1 MAAEEKNVKRVW
13 DFSDLALVF
22 FMFGTLLVLIIPVH
36 QIMMDMLLGVSLAL
50 ALLIL
55 LVILFLKNPSDF
67 TGFPTLLLIF
77 TLYRLGLNVA
87 TTRLILSEADAGA
100 LIDAFGEFVV
110 RGSFVVGI
118 VIFLILTVINFVVIT
133 KGAGRIA
140 EVAARFTLDAMPGKQ
155 LAIDAELDK
164 GYITVE
170 EALDRRRLLQQESDF
185 YGAMDGASK
194 FVRGDAVAAILVTLV
209 NIIGGL
215 AIGVFQNGMA
225 VTEALET
232 YTRLTIGDGLLSQVP
247 AIITSTAA
255 GVLVTRAASKQE
267 LGQSLGRQ
275 LFFSQRVMAILC
287 GTMVVMSIVPG
298 FPMVPFL
305 SLALIFG
312 FIAYGLRT
320 GGMLRQAFDEMD
332 KNADLLSRKKE
343 DAKKEAAAGG
353 PDEALESLLQVDTLM
368 IELGYGLVGLA
379 DPSKGGD
386 LLQRIT
392 GVRKSFAQDM
402 GFIVPSIRLRDSLQ
416 LGPNQYQFLLRGQV
430 IAVGEVMPGHWMAM
444 NTANSSVVLKGVPTT
459 EPVFKLP
466 ATWVDEVERRNAE
479 MAGYT
484 VVDASSVMVTHL
496 SESVRRHAYQIL
508 TRQDV
513 QSLLDNLKDDHPALI
528 NELVPNLL
536 NIGQIQ
542 RILQN
547 LLAEVIPIR
556 NLVGILERV
565 ADHSAATKNPDE
577 LSEQARRVLGAE
589 IVKPFLTDENEVR
602 AVTME
607 PWLEEEIAKGLQK
620 SATESVLYME
630 PKLAQHMTHHLATAV
645 QPMIGAGQQP
655 VVLCSTQVR
664 LGLRRF
670 FAANFPEIA
679 FVAYEE
685 LPPKVAIQSLTAI
698 PGLP

>member
-1 MAAEEKNVKRVW
+1 MAEVNKNIKRVW

-36 QIMMDMLLGVSLAL
+36 QVVMDMLLGVSLAL
-50 ALLIL
+50 SLLTL
-55 LVILFLKNPSDF
+55 LVILFIKNPSDF

-87 TTRLILSEADAGA
+87 TTRLILSEADAGE

-110 RGSFVVGI
+110 SGSFVVGI

-155 LAIDAELDK
+155 LSIDAELDK

-170 EALDRRRLLQQESDF
+170 EAIDKRRSLQQEADF

-194 FVRGDAVAAILVTLV
+194 FVRGDAIAAILVTLV
-209 NIIGGL
+209 NIVGGL
-215 AIGVFQNGMA
+215 AIGVFENGMP
-225 VTEALET
+225 VVEALET

-247 AIITSTAA
+247 AIVTSTAA
-255 GVLVTRAASKQE
+255 GILVTRAASRQQ
-267 LGQSLGRQ
+267 LGQSLGKQ
-275 LFFSQRVMAILC
+275 LFFSQRVVAILC
-287 GTMVVMSIVPG
+287 GTMLVMAAVPG
-298 FPMVPFL
+298 FPIFPFL
-305 SLALIFG
+305 SLASVFG
-312 FIAYGLRT
+312 FIAYGLRE
-320 GGMLRQAFDEMD
+320 GGILKEAFDEMD
-332 KNADLLSRKKE
+332 KVNSATKKKE
-343 DAKKEAAAGG
+343 DAKKQAETGG
-353 PDEALESLLQVDTLM
+353 PDEALENLLQVDTLM

-379 DPSKGGD
+379 DPAKGGD

-392 GVRKSFAQDM
+392 GVRKSFAQEM
-402 GFIVPSIRLRDSLQ
+402 GFIVPSIRLRDSLK
-416 LGPNQYQFLLRGQV
+416 LSPNQYQFLMRGQV
-430 IAVGEVMPGHWMAM
+430 IAQGEVMPGHWMAM

-484 VVDASSVMVTHL
+484 VVDSSSIMVTHL
-496 SESVRRHAYQIL
+496 SESIRRHSYQIL

-513 QSLLDNLKDDHPALI
+513 QVLLDNLKDDHPALI
-528 NELVPNLL
+528 NELIPNML

-565 ADHSAATKNPDE
+565 ADHAAATKNPDE
-577 LSEQARRVLGAE
+577 LSEQARRVLGPE
-589 IVKPFLTDENEVR
+589 IVRPFLTDENEVQ

-620 SATESVLYME
+620 SATESVLFME

-655 VVLCSTQVR
+655 VVLCSTQIR

-670 FAANFPEIA
+670 FASNFPEIV

-685 LPPKVAIQSLTAI
+685 LPPRVAIQSTTAI
-698 PGLP
+698 PGMP

>member
-1 MAAEEKNVKRVW
+1 MAGEDKKIKRVW

-67 TGFPTLLLIF
+67 SGFPTLLLIF

-87 TTRLILSEADAGA
+87 STRLILSEADAGD

-110 RGSFVVGI
+110 SGSFVVGI

-155 LAIDAELDK
+155 LSIDAELDK

-170 EALDRRRLLQQESDF
+170 EALEKRRNLQQEADF

-209 NIIGGL
+209 NIVGGL
-215 AIGVFQNGMA
+215 AIGVFQNGMP
-225 VTEALET
+225 VGEALET

-247 AIITSTAA
+247 AIVTSTAA
-255 GVLVTRAASKQE
+255 GVLVTRAASRQE
-267 LGQSLGRQ
+267 LGQDLGKQ
-275 LFFSQRVMAILC
+275 LFFSQRVMSILC
-287 GTMVVMSIVPG
+287 GTMVIMSIVPG
-298 FPMVPFL
+298 FPKLPFL
-305 SLALIFG
+305 ALASLFG
-312 FIAYGLRT
+312 FIAYGLRE
-320 GGMLRQAFDEMD
+320 GGVLRNAYDEMD
-332 KNADLLSRKKE
+332 KQDAAARKKD

-353 PDEALESLLQVDTLM
+353 PDEALENLLQVDTLM
-368 IELGYGLVGLA
+368 IELGYGLIGLA
-379 DPSKGGD
+379 DPAKGGD

-392 GVRKSFAQDM
+392 GVRKSFAQEM

-430 IAVGEVMPGHWMAM
+430 IGVGEVMPGHWMAM

-513 QSLLDNLKDDHPALI
+513 QALMDNLKDEHPALI
-528 NELVPNLL
+528 NELIPNML

-565 ADHSAATKNPDE
+565 ADHAAATKNPDE
-577 LSEQARRVLGAE
+577 LSEQARRVLGSE
-589 IVKPFLTDENEVR
+589 IIKPFLTDENEVR

-679 FVAYEE
+679 FIAYEE
-685 LPPKVAIQSLTAI
+685 LPPKVAIQSTTAI
-698 PGLP
+698 PGMP

>member
-1 MAAEEKNVKRVW
+1 MAEGSKNIKRVW

-36 QIMMDMLLGVSLAL
+36 QVVMDMLLGVSLAL

-55 LVILFLKNPSDF
+55 LVILFIKNPSDF

-87 TTRLILSEADAGA
+87 TTRLILSEANAGE
-100 LIDAFGEFVV
+100 LIDAFGEIVV
-110 RGSFVVGI
+110 SGSFVVGI

-155 LAIDAELDK
+155 LSIDAELDK
-164 GYITVE
+164 GHITVE
-170 EALDRRRLLQQESDF
+170 EAIDKRRLLQQESDF

-209 NIIGGL
+209 NIVGGL
-215 AIGVFQNGMA
+215 AIGVFENGMP
-225 VTEALET
+225 VGEALET
-232 YTRLTIGDGLLSQVP
+232 YTRLTIGDGLLTQVP
-247 AIITSTAA
+247 AIVTSTAA
-255 GVLVTRAASKQE
+255 GVLVTRAASREE
-267 LGQSLGRQ
+267 LGQSLGKQ
-275 LFFSQRVMAILC
+275 LFFSKRAMAILC
-287 GTMVVMSIVPG
+287 GTMLVMAIVPG
-298 FPMVPFL
+298 FPMLPFL
-305 SLALIFG
+305 TLASVFG
-312 FIAYGLRT
+312 FIAYGLRE
-320 GGMLRQAFDEMD
+320 GGILREAFVEMD
-332 KNADLLSRKKE
+332 KEDAANKKKK
-343 DAKKEAAAGG
+343 DAKKQAEAGG

-379 DPSKGGD
+379 DPAKGGD

-392 GVRKSFAQDM
+392 GVRKSFAQEM
-402 GFIVPSIRLRDSLQ
+402 GFIVPSIRLRDSLK
-416 LGPNQYQFLLRGQV
+416 LSPNQYQFLMRGQV
-430 IAVGEVMPGHWMAM
+430 ISQGEVMPGHWMAM

-484 VVDASSVMVTHL
+484 VVDSSSVMVTHL
-496 SESVRRHAYQIL
+496 SESIRRHSYQIL

-513 QSLLDNLKDDHPALI
+513 QVLLDNLKDDHPALI
-528 NELVPNLL
+528 NELIPNML

-565 ADHSAATKNPDE
+565 ADHAAATKNPDE
-577 LSEQARRVLGAE
+577 LSEQARRVLGPE
-589 IVKPFLTDENEVR
+589 IVRPFLTDENEVQ

-620 SATESVLYME
+620 SATESVLFME

-670 FAANFPEIA
+670 FASNFPEIA

-685 LPPKVAIQSLTAI
+685 LPPKVAIQSTTAI
-698 PGLP
+698 PGMP

>member
-1 MAAEEKNVKRVW
+1 MAEESKNIKRVW

-36 QIMMDMLLGVSLAL
+36 QVVMDMLLGVSLAL

-55 LVILFLKNPSDF
+55 LVILFIKNPSDF

-87 TTRLILSEADAGA
+87 TTRLILSEANAGE
-100 LIDAFGEFVV
+100 LIDAFGEIVV
-110 RGSFVVGI
+110 SGSFVVGI

-155 LAIDAELDK
+155 LSIDAELDK
-164 GYITVE
+164 GHITVE
-170 EALDRRRLLQQESDF
+170 DAIDKRRSLQQESDF

-209 NIIGGL
+209 NIVGGL
-215 AIGVFQNGMA
+215 AIGVFENGMP
-225 VTEALET
+225 VGEALET
-232 YTRLTIGDGLLSQVP
+232 YTRLTIGDGLLTQVP
-247 AIITSTAA
+247 AIVTSTAA
-255 GVLVTRAASKQE
+255 GVLVTRAASREE
-267 LGQSLGRQ
+267 LGQSLGKQ
-275 LFFSQRVMAILC
+275 LFFSKRAMAILC
-287 GTMVVMSIVPG
+287 GTMLVMAIVPG
-298 FPMVPFL
+298 FPMLPFL
-305 SLALIFG
+305 TLASVFG
-312 FIAYGLRT
+312 FIAYGLRE
-320 GGMLRQAFDEMD
+320 GGILREAFVEMD
-332 KNADLLSRKKE
+332 KEDTASKKKK
-343 DAKKEAAAGG
+343 DAKKQAEAGG
-353 PDEALESLLQVDTLM
+353 PDEALENLLQVDTLM

-379 DPSKGGD
+379 DPAKGGD

-392 GVRKSFAQDM
+392 GVRKSFAQEM
-402 GFIVPSIRLRDSLQ
+402 GFIVPSIRLRDSLK
-416 LGPNQYQFLLRGQV
+416 LSPNQYQFLMRGQV
-430 IAVGEVMPGHWMAM
+430 ISQGEVMPGHWMAM

-484 VVDASSVMVTHL
+484 VVDSSSVMVTHL
-496 SESVRRHAYQIL
+496 SESIRRHSYQIL

-513 QSLLDNLKDDHPALI
+513 QVLLDNLKDDHPALI
-528 NELVPNLL
+528 NELIPNML

-565 ADHSAATKNPDE
+565 ADHAAATKNPDE
-577 LSEQARRVLGAE
+577 LSEQARRVLGPE
-589 IVKPFLTDENEVR
+589 IVRPFLTDENEVQ

-620 SATESVLYME
+620 SATESVLFME

-670 FAANFPEIA
+670 FASNFPEIA

-685 LPPKVAIQSLTAI
+685 LPPKVAIQSTTAI
-698 PGLP
+698 PGMP

>member
-1 MAAEEKNVKRVW
+1 MAEGNKNIKRVW

-22 FMFGTLLVLIIPVH
+22 FMFGTLLVLIVPVH
-36 QIMMDMLLGVSLAL
+36 QVVMDMLLGVSLAL
-50 ALLIL
+50 SLLTL
-55 LVILFLKNPSDF
+55 LVILFIKNPSDF

-87 TTRLILSEADAGA
+87 TTRLILSEADAGE

-110 RGSFVVGI
+110 SGSFVVGI

-155 LAIDAELDK
+155 LSIDAELDK

-170 EALDRRRLLQQESDF
+170 EAIGKRRSLQQEADF

-194 FVRGDAVAAILVTLV
+194 FVRGDAIAAILVTLV
-209 NIIGGL
+209 NIVGGL
-215 AIGVFQNGMA
+215 AIGVFENGMP
-225 VTEALET
+225 VGEALET

-247 AIITSTAA
+247 AIVTSTAA
-255 GVLVTRAASKQE
+255 GVLVTRAASRQE
-267 LGQSLGRQ
+267 LGQSLGKQ

-287 GTMVVMSIVPG
+287 GTMLVMAAVPG
-298 FPMVPFL
+298 FPKFPFL
-305 SLALIFG
+305 ALASVFG
-312 FIAYGLRT
+312 SIAYGLRE
-320 GGMLRQAFDEMD
+320 GGILREAYDEMD
-332 KNADLLSRKKE
+332 KEDSATKKKE
-343 DAKKEAAAGG
+343 DAKKQAETGG
-353 PDEALESLLQVDTLM
+353 PDEALENLLQVDTLM

-379 DPSKGGD
+379 DPAKGGD

-392 GVRKSFAQDM
+392 GVRKSFAQEM
-402 GFIVPSIRLRDSLQ
+402 GFIVPSIRLRDSLK
-416 LGPNQYQFLLRGQV
+416 LSPNQYQFLMRGQV
-430 IAVGEVMPGHWMAM
+430 IAQGDVMPGHWMAM

-484 VVDASSVMVTHL
+484 VVDSSSVMVTHL
-496 SESVRRHAYQIL
+496 SESIRRHSYQIL

-513 QSLLDNLKDDHPALI
+513 QVLLDNLKDDHPALI
-528 NELVPNLL
+528 NELIPNML

-565 ADHSAATKNPDE
+565 ADHAAATKNPDE
-577 LSEQARRVLGAE
+577 LSEQARRVLGPE
-589 IVKPFLTDENEVR
+589 IVKPFLTDENEVQ

-620 SATESVLYME
+620 SATESVLFME

-670 FAANFPEIA
+670 FASNFPEIA

-685 LPPKVAIQSLTAI
+685 LPPKVAIQSATAI
-698 PGLP
+698 PGMP

>member
-1 MAAEEKNVKRVW
+1 MAEESKNIKRVW

-36 QIMMDMLLGVSLAL
+36 QVVMDMLLGVSLAL

-55 LVILFLKNPSDF
+55 LVILFIKNPSDF

-87 TTRLILSEADAGA
+87 TTRLILSEANAGE
-100 LIDAFGEFVV
+100 LIDAFGEIVV
-110 RGSFVVGI
+110 SGSFVVGI

-155 LAIDAELDK
+155 LPIDAELDK
-164 GYITVE
+164 GHITVA
-170 EALDRRRLLQQESDF
+170 EAIDKRRLLQQESDF

-209 NIIGGL
+209 NIVGGL
-215 AIGVFQNGMA
+215 AIGVFENGMP
-225 VTEALET
+225 VGEALET
-232 YTRLTIGDGLLSQVP
+232 YTRLTIGDGLLTQVP
-247 AIITSTAA
+247 AIVTSTAA
-255 GVLVTRAASKQE
+255 GVLVTRAASREE
-267 LGQSLGRQ
+267 LGQSLGKQ
-275 LFFSQRVMAILC
+275 LFFSKRAMAILC
-287 GTMVVMSIVPG
+287 GTMLVMAIVPG
-298 FPMVPFL
+298 FPMLPFL
-305 SLALIFG
+305 TLASVFG
-312 FIAYGLRT
+312 FIAYGLRE
-320 GGMLRQAFDEMD
+320 GGILREAFVEMD
-332 KNADLLSRKKE
+332 KEDAANKKKK
-343 DAKKEAAAGG
+343 DAKKQAEAGG

-379 DPSKGGD
+379 DPAKGGD

-392 GVRKSFAQDM
+392 GVRKSFAQEM
-402 GFIVPSIRLRDSLQ
+402 GFIVPSIRLRDSLK
-416 LGPNQYQFLLRGQV
+416 LSPNQYQFLMRGQV
-430 IAVGEVMPGHWMAM
+430 ISQGEVMPGHWMAM

-484 VVDASSVMVTHL
+484 VVDSSSVMVTHL
-496 SESVRRHAYQIL
+496 SESIRRHSYQIL

-513 QSLLDNLKDDHPALI
+513 QVLLDNLKDDHPALI
-528 NELVPNLL
+528 NELIPNML

-565 ADHSAATKNPDE
+565 ADHAAATKNPDE
-577 LSEQARRVLGAE
+577 LSEQARRVLGPE
-589 IVKPFLTDENEVR
+589 IVRPFLTDENEVQ

-620 SATESVLYME
+620 SATESVLFME

-670 FAANFPEIA
+670 FASNFPEIA

-685 LPPKVAIQSLTAI
+685 LPPKVAIQSTTAI
-698 PGLP
+698 PGMP

>member
-1 MAAEEKNVKRVW
+1 MAEESKNIKRVW

-36 QIMMDMLLGVSLAL
+36 QVVMDMLLGVSLAL

-55 LVILFLKNPSDF
+55 LVILFIKNPSDF

-87 TTRLILSEADAGA
+87 TTRLILSEANAGE
-100 LIDAFGEFVV
+100 LIDAFGEIVV
-110 RGSFVVGI
+110 SGSFVVGI

-155 LAIDAELDK
+155 LSIDAELDK
-164 GYITVE
+164 GHITVE
-170 EALDRRRLLQQESDF
+170 EAIDKRRSLQQESDF

-209 NIIGGL
+209 NIVGGL
-215 AIGVFQNGMA
+215 AIGVFENGMP
-225 VTEALET
+225 VGEALET
-232 YTRLTIGDGLLSQVP
+232 YTRLTIGDGLLTQVP
-247 AIITSTAA
+247 AIVTSTAA
-255 GVLVTRAASKQE
+255 GVLVTRAASREE
-267 LGQSLGRQ
+267 LGQSLGKQ
-275 LFFSQRVMAILC
+275 LFFSKRAMAILC
-287 GTMVVMSIVPG
+287 GTMLVMAIVPG
-298 FPMVPFL
+298 FPMLPFL
-305 SLALIFG
+305 TLASVFG
-312 FIAYGLRT
+312 FIAYGLRE
-320 GGMLRQAFDEMD
+320 GGILREAFVEMD
-332 KNADLLSRKKE
+332 KEDTASKKKK
-343 DAKKEAAAGG
+343 DAKKQAEAGG
-353 PDEALESLLQVDTLM
+353 PDEALENLLQVDTLM

-379 DPSKGGD
+379 DPAKGGD

-392 GVRKSFAQDM
+392 GVRKSFAQEM
-402 GFIVPSIRLRDSLQ
+402 GFIVPSIRLRDSLK
-416 LGPNQYQFLLRGQV
+416 LSPNQYQFLMRGQV
-430 IAVGEVMPGHWMAM
+430 ISQGEVMPGHWMAM

-484 VVDASSVMVTHL
+484 VVDSSSVMVTHL
-496 SESVRRHAYQIL
+496 SESIRRHSYQIL

-513 QSLLDNLKDDHPALI
+513 QVLLDNLKDDHPALI
-528 NELVPNLL
+528 NELIPNML

-565 ADHSAATKNPDE
+565 ADHAAATKNPDE
-577 LSEQARRVLGAE
+577 LSEQARRVLGPE
-589 IVKPFLTDENEVR
+589 IVRPFLTDENEVQ

-620 SATESVLYME
+620 SATESVLFME

-670 FAANFPEIA
+670 FASNFPEIA

-685 LPPKVAIQSLTAI
+685 LPPKVAIQSTTAI
-698 PGLP
+698 PGMP

>member
-1 MAAEEKNVKRVW
+1 MAEVNKNIKRVW

-36 QIMMDMLLGVSLAL
+36 QVVMDMLLGVSLAL
-50 ALLIL
+50 SLLTL
-55 LVILFLKNPSDF
+55 LVILFIKNPSDF

-87 TTRLILSEADAGA
+87 TTRLILSEADAGE

-110 RGSFVVGI
+110 SGSFVVGI

-155 LAIDAELDK
+155 LSIDAELDK

-170 EALDRRRLLQQESDF
+170 EAIDKRRSLQQEADF

-194 FVRGDAVAAILVTLV
+194 FVRGDAIAAILVTLV
-209 NIIGGL
+209 NIVGGL
-215 AIGVFQNGMA
+215 AIGVFENDMP
-225 VTEALET
+225 VVEALET

-247 AIITSTAA
+247 AIVTSTAA
-255 GVLVTRAASKQE
+255 GILVTRAASRQE
-267 LGQSLGRQ
+267 LGQSLGKQ
-275 LFFSQRVMAILC
+275 LFFSQRVVAILS
-287 GTMVVMSIVPG
+287 GTMLVMAAVPG
-298 FPMVPFL
+298 FPMFPFL
-305 SLALIFG
+305 ALASVFG
-312 FIAYGLRT
+312 FIAYGLRE
-320 GGMLRQAFDEMD
+320 GGVLKDAFDEMD
-332 KNADLLSRKKE
+332 KVDSASKKKE
-343 DAKKEAAAGG
+343 DAKKEAETGG
-353 PDEALESLLQVDTLM
+353 PDEALENLLQVDTLM

-379 DPSKGGD
+379 DPAKGGD

-392 GVRKSFAQDM
+392 GVRKSFAQEM
-402 GFIVPSIRLRDSLQ
+402 GFIVPSIRLRDSLK
-416 LGPNQYQFLLRGQV
+416 LSPNQYQFLMRGQV
-430 IAVGEVMPGHWMAM
+430 IAQGEVMPGHWMAM

-484 VVDASSVMVTHL
+484 VVDSSSIMVTHL
-496 SESVRRHAYQIL
+496 SESIRRHSYQIL

-513 QSLLDNLKDDHPALI
+513 QVLLDNLKDDHPALI
-528 NELVPNLL
+528 NELIPNML

-565 ADHSAATKNPDE
+565 ADHAAATKNPDE
-577 LSEQARRVLGAE
+577 LSEQARRVLGPE
-589 IVKPFLTDENEVR
+589 IVRPFLTDENEVQ

-620 SATESVLYME
+620 SATESVLFME

-670 FAANFPEIA
+670 FASNFPEIA

-685 LPPKVAIQSLTAI
+685 LPPKVAIQSTTAI
-698 PGLP
+698 PGMP

>member
-1 MAAEEKNVKRVW
+1 MAGEDKKIKIVW
-13 DFSDLALVF
+13 DLSDLALVF
-22 FMFGTLLVLIIPVH
+22 FMFGTLAVLIIPVP
-36 QIMMDMLLGVSLAL
+36 QILMDMLLGFSLAL
-50 ALLIL
+50 ALLTL
-55 LVILFLKNPSDF
+55 LVILFIKNPSDF

-87 TTRLILSEADAGA
+87 TTRLILSEADAGE

-155 LAIDAELDK
+155 LSIDAELDK

-170 EALDRRRLLQQESDF
+170 EAIEKRRTLQQESDF

-209 NIIGGL
+209 NIVGGL
-215 AIGVFQNGMA
+215 AIGVFQNGMP
-225 VTEALET
+225 VGEALET

-255 GVLVTRAASKQE
+255 GILVTRAASKQE
-267 LGQSLGRQ
+267 LGQSLGKQ
-275 LFFSQRVMAILC
+275 LFFSKRVMTILC
-287 GTMVVMSIVPG
+287 GTMIVMAIVPG
-298 FPMVPFL
+298 FPMSPFL
-305 SLALIFG
+305 ALATLFG
-312 FIAYGLRT
+312 FIAYGLRE
-320 GGMLRQAFDEMD
+320 GGVLKNAYDEMD
-332 KNADLLSRKKE
+332 KQDATDRKKD

-353 PDEALESLLQVDTLM
+353 PDEALENLLQVVTLM

-379 DPSKGGD
+379 DPAKGGD

-392 GVRKSFAQDM
+392 GVRKSFAQEM

-416 LGPNQYQFLLRGQV
+416 LAPNQYQFLLRGQV
-430 IAVGEVMPGHWMAM
+430 IAEGEVMPGHWMAM

-513 QSLLDNLKDDHPALI
+513 QMLMDNLKDEHPALI
-528 NELVPNLL
+528 NELIPNML

-565 ADHSAATKNPDE
+565 ADHAAATKNPDE
-577 LSEQARRVLGAE
+577 LSEQARRVLGFE

-620 SATESVLYME
+620 SATESVLFME

-679 FVAYEE
+679 FIAYEE
-685 LPPKVAIQSLTAI
+685 LPPKVAIQSTTAI
-698 PGLP
+698 PGMP

>member
-1 MAAEEKNVKRVW
+1 MAEESKNIKRVW

-36 QIMMDMLLGVSLAL
+36 QVVMDMLLGVSLAL

-55 LVILFLKNPSDF
+55 LVILFIKNPSDF

-87 TTRLILSEADAGA
+87 TTRLILSEANAGE
-100 LIDAFGEFVV
+100 LIDAFGEIVV
-110 RGSFVVGI
+110 SGSFVVGI

-155 LAIDAELDK
+155 LSIDAELDK
-164 GYITVE
+164 GHITVE
-170 EALDRRRLLQQESDF
+170 EAIDKRRLLQQESDF

-209 NIIGGL
+209 NIVGGL
-215 AIGVFQNGMA
+215 AIGVFENGMP
-225 VTEALET
+225 VGEALET
-232 YTRLTIGDGLLSQVP
+232 YTRLTIGDGLLTQVP
-247 AIITSTAA
+247 AIVTSTAA
-255 GVLVTRAASKQE
+255 GVLVTRAASREE
-267 LGQSLGRQ
+267 LGQSLGKQ
-275 LFFSQRVMAILC
+275 LFFSKRAMAILC
-287 GTMVVMSIVPG
+287 GTMLVMAIVPG
-298 FPMVPFL
+298 FPMLPFL
-305 SLALIFG
+305 TLASVFG
-312 FIAYGLRT
+312 FIAYGLRE
-320 GGMLRQAFDEMD
+320 GGILREAFVEMD
-332 KNADLLSRKKE
+332 KEDTASKKKK
-343 DAKKEAAAGG
+343 DAKKQAEAGG
-353 PDEALESLLQVDTLM
+353 PDEALENLLQVDTLM

-379 DPSKGGD
+379 DPAKGGD

-392 GVRKSFAQDM
+392 GVRKSFAQEM
-402 GFIVPSIRLRDSLQ
+402 GFIVPSIRLRDSLK
-416 LGPNQYQFLLRGQV
+416 LSPNQYQFLMRGQV
-430 IAVGEVMPGHWMAM
+430 ISQGEVMPGHWMAM

-484 VVDASSVMVTHL
+484 VVDSSSVMVTHL
-496 SESVRRHAYQIL
+496 SESIRRHSYQIL

-513 QSLLDNLKDDHPALI
+513 QVLLDNLKDDHPALI
-528 NELVPNLL
+528 NELIPNML

-565 ADHSAATKNPDE
+565 ADHAAATKNPDE
-577 LSEQARRVLGAE
+577 LSEQARRVLGPE
-589 IVKPFLTDENEVR
+589 IVRPFLTDENEVQ

-620 SATESVLYME
+620 SATESVLFME

-670 FAANFPEIA
+670 FASNFPEIA

-685 LPPKVAIQSLTAI
+685 LPPKVAIQSTTAI
-698 PGLP
+698 PGMP

>member
-1 MAAEEKNVKRVW
+1 MAGEDKKIKRVW
-13 DFSDLALVF
+13 DLSDLALVF
-22 FMFGTLLVLIIPVH
+22 FMFGTLLVLIVPVH

-67 TGFPTLLLIF
+67 SGFPTLLLIF

-87 TTRLILSEADAGA
+87 STRLILSEADAGD

-110 RGSFVVGI
+110 SGSFVVGI

-155 LAIDAELDK
+155 LSIDAELDK

-170 EALDRRRLLQQESDF
+170 EAIEKRRNLQQEADF

-209 NIIGGL
+209 NIVGGL
-215 AIGVFQNGMA
+215 AIGVFQNGMP
-225 VTEALET
+225 VGEALET

-267 LGQSLGRQ
+267 LGQDLGKQ
-275 LFFSQRVMAILC
+275 LFFSQRVMSILC
-287 GTMVVMSIVPG
+287 GTMVIMAIVPG
-298 FPMVPFL
+298 FPILPFL
-305 SLALIFG
+305 ALASLFG
-312 FIAYGLRT
+312 FMAYGLRE
-320 GGMLRQAFDEMD
+320 GGMLRNAYDEMD
-332 KNADLLSRKKE
+332 KQDAMTRKKD

-353 PDEALESLLQVDTLM
+353 PDEALENLLQVDTLM

-379 DPSKGGD
+379 DPAKGGD

-392 GVRKSFAQDM
+392 GVRKSFAQEM

-416 LGPNQYQFLLRGQV
+416 LAPNQYQFLLRGQV

-496 SESVRRHAYQIL
+496 SESVRRHSYQIL

-513 QSLLDNLKDDHPALI
+513 QVLMDNLKDEHPALI
-528 NELVPNLL
+528 NELIPNML

-565 ADHSAATKNPDE
+565 ADHAAATKNPDE
-577 LSEQARRVLGAE
+577 LSEQARRVLGSE

-679 FVAYEE
+679 FIAYEE
-685 LPPKVAIQSLTAI
+685 LPPKVAIQSTTAI
-698 PGLP
+698 PGMP

>member
-1 MAAEEKNVKRVW
+1 MAGEDKKIKIVW
-13 DFSDLALVF
+13 DLSDLALVF
-22 FMFGTLLVLIIPVH
+22 FMFGTLAVLIIPVP
-36 QIMMDMLLGVSLAL
+36 QILMDMLLGFSLAL
-50 ALLIL
+50 ALLTL
-55 LVILFLKNPSDF
+55 LVILFIKNPSDF

-87 TTRLILSEADAGA
+87 TTRLILSEADAGE

-155 LAIDAELDK
+155 LSIDAELDK

-170 EALDRRRLLQQESDF
+170 EAIEKRRTLQQESDF

-209 NIIGGL
+209 NIVGGL
-215 AIGVFQNGMA
+215 AIGVFQNGMP
-225 VTEALET
+225 VGEALET

-255 GVLVTRAASKQE
+255 GILVTRAASKQE
-267 LGQSLGRQ
+267 LGQSLGKQ
-275 LFFSQRVMAILC
+275 LFFSQRVMTILC
-287 GTMVVMSIVPG
+287 GTMIVMAIVPG
-298 FPMVPFL
+298 FPMSPFL
-305 SLALIFG
+305 ALATLFG
-312 FIAYGLRT
+312 FIAYGLRE
-320 GGMLRQAFDEMD
+320 GGVLKNAYDEMD
-332 KNADLLSRKKE
+332 KQDATDRKKD

-353 PDEALESLLQVDTLM
+353 PDEALENLLQVDTLM

-379 DPSKGGD
+379 DPAKGGD

-392 GVRKSFAQDM
+392 GVRKSFAQEM

-430 IAVGEVMPGHWMAM
+430 IAEGEVMPGHWMAM

-513 QSLLDNLKDDHPALI
+513 QVLMDNLKDEHPALI
-528 NELVPNLL
+528 NELIPNML

-565 ADHSAATKNPDE
+565 ADHTAATKNPDE
-577 LSEQARRVLGAE
+577 LSEQARRVLGFE

-679 FVAYEE
+679 FIAYEE
-685 LPPKVAIQSLTAI
+685 LPPKVAIQSTTAI
-698 PGLP
+698 PGMP

>member
-1 MAAEEKNVKRVW
+1 MAGGDKRVKRVW

-55 LVILFLKNPSDF
+55 LVILFLRNPSDF
-67 TGFPTLLLIF
+67 SGFPTLLLIF

-87 TTRLILSEADAGA
+87 STRLILSEADAGD

-110 RGSFVVGI
+110 SGSFVVGI

-155 LAIDAELDK
+155 LSIDAELDK

-170 EALDRRRLLQQESDF
+170 EALEKRRGLQQEADF

-209 NIIGGL
+209 NIVGGL
-215 AIGVFQNGMA
+215 AIGVFQNGMP
-225 VTEALET
+225 VVEALET

-255 GVLVTRAASKQE
+255 GVLVTRAASRQE
-267 LGQSLGRQ
+267 LGQDLGKQ
-275 LFFSQRVMAILC
+275 LFFSRRVMAILC
-287 GTMVVMSIVPG
+287 GTMVIMSIVPG
-298 FPMVPFL
+298 FPMMPFL
-305 SLALIFG
+305 ALATLFG
-312 FIAYGLRT
+312 FLAYGLRE
-320 GGMLRQAFDEMD
+320 GGILRVAFDEMEKQD
-332 KNADLLSRKKE
+332 AMVKKQD

-353 PDEALESLLQVDTLM
+353 PDDALENLLQVDTLM

-379 DPSKGGD
+379 DPAKGGD

-392 GVRKSFAQDM
+392 GVRKSFAQEM

-430 IAVGEVMPGHWMAM
+430 IATGEIMPGHWMAM

-513 QSLLDNLKDDHPALI
+513 QALLDNLKDDHPALV
-528 NELVPNLL
+528 NELIPNML

-565 ADHSAATKNPDE
+565 ADHAAATKNPDE
-577 LSEQARRVLGAE
+577 LSEQARRVLGSE

-607 PWLEEEIAKGLQK
+607 PWLEEEVAKGLQK
-620 SATESVLYME
+620 SASESVLYME

-679 FVAYEE
+679 FIAYEE
-685 LPPKVAIQSLTAI
+685 LPPKVAIQSTTAI
-698 PGLP
+698 PGMP

>member
-1 MAAEEKNVKRVW
+1 MAEENKNIKRVW
-13 DFSDLALVF
+13 DFSDLALVV

-36 QIMMDMLLGVSLAL
+36 QVVMDMLLGVSLAL
-50 ALLIL
+50 SLLTL
-55 LVILFLKNPSDF
+55 LVILFIKNPSDF

-87 TTRLILSEADAGA
+87 TTRLILSEADAGE

-110 RGSFVVGI
+110 SGSFVVGI

-155 LAIDAELDK
+155 LSIDAELDK

-170 EALDRRRLLQQESDF
+170 EAIDKRRSLQQEADF

-194 FVRGDAVAAILVTLV
+194 FVRGDAIAAILVTLV
-209 NIIGGL
+209 NIVGGL
-215 AIGVFQNGMA
+215 AIGVFENGMP
-225 VTEALET
+225 VVEALET

-247 AIITSTAA
+247 AIVTSTAA
-255 GVLVTRAASKQE
+255 GILVTRAASRQE
-267 LGQSLGRQ
+267 LGQSLGKQ
-275 LFFSQRVMAILC
+275 LFFSQRVVAILS
-287 GTMVVMSIVPG
+287 GTMLVMAAVPG
-298 FPMVPFL
+298 FPIFPFL
-305 SLALIFG
+305 ALASVFG
-312 FIAYGLRT
+312 FIAYGLRE
-320 GGMLRQAFDEMD
+320 GGVLKEAFDEMD
-332 KNADLLSRKKE
+332 KVDSASKKKE
-343 DAKKEAAAGG
+343 DAKKQAETGG
-353 PDEALESLLQVDTLM
+353 PDEALENLLQVDTLM

-379 DPSKGGD
+379 DPAKGGD

-392 GVRKSFAQDM
+392 GVRKSFAQEM
-402 GFIVPSIRLRDSLQ
+402 GFIVPSIRLRDSLK
-416 LGPNQYQFLLRGQV
+416 LSPNQYQFLMRGQV
-430 IAVGEVMPGHWMAM
+430 IAQGEVMPGHWMAM

-484 VVDASSVMVTHL
+484 VVDSSSVMVTHL
-496 SESVRRHAYQIL
+496 SESIRRHSYQIL

-513 QSLLDNLKDDHPALI
+513 QVLLDNLKDDHPALI
-528 NELVPNLL
+528 NELIPNML

-565 ADHSAATKNPDE
+565 ADHAAATKNPDE
-577 LSEQARRVLGAE
+577 LSEQARRVLGPE
-589 IVKPFLTDENEVR
+589 IVRPFLTDENEVQ
-602 AVTME
+602 AVTLE

-620 SATESVLYME
+620 SATESVLFME

-670 FAANFPEIA
+670 FASNFPEIA

-685 LPPKVAIQSLTAI
+685 LPPKVAIQSTTAI
-698 PGLP
+698 PGMP

>member
-1 MAAEEKNVKRVW
+1 MAGGDKRVKRVW

-55 LVILFLKNPSDF
+55 LVILFLRNPSDF
-67 TGFPTLLLIF
+67 SGFPTLLLIF

-87 TTRLILSEADAGA
+87 STRLILSEADAGD

-110 RGSFVVGI
+110 SGSFVVGI

-155 LAIDAELDK
+155 LSIDAELDK

-170 EALDRRRLLQQESDF
+170 EALEKRRGLQQEADF

-209 NIIGGL
+209 NIVGGL
-215 AIGVFQNGMA
+215 AIGVFQNGMP
-225 VTEALET
+225 VVEALET

-255 GVLVTRAASKQE
+255 GVLVTRAASRQE
-267 LGQSLGRQ
+267 LGQDLGKQ
-275 LFFSQRVMAILC
+275 LFFSRRVMAILC
-287 GTMVVMSIVPG
+287 GTMVIMSIVPG
-298 FPMVPFL
+298 FPMMPFL
-305 SLALIFG
+305 ALATLFG
-312 FIAYGLRT
+312 FFAYGLRE
-320 GGMLRQAFDEMD
+320 GGILRVAFDEMEKQD
-332 KNADLLSRKKE
+332 AMVKKQD

-353 PDEALESLLQVDTLM
+353 PDDALENLLQVDTLM

-379 DPSKGGD
+379 DPAKGGD

-392 GVRKSFAQDM
+392 GVRKSFAQEM

-430 IAVGEVMPGHWMAM
+430 IATGEIMPGHWMAM

-513 QSLLDNLKDDHPALI
+513 QALLDNLKDDHPALV
-528 NELVPNLL
+528 NELIPNML

-565 ADHSAATKNPDE
+565 ADHAAATKNPDE
-577 LSEQARRVLGAE
+577 LSEQARRVLGSE

-607 PWLEEEIAKGLQK
+607 PWLEEEVAKGLQK
-620 SATESVLYME
+620 SASESVLYME

-679 FVAYEE
+679 FIAYEE
-685 LPPKVAIQSLTAI
+685 LPPKVAIQSTTAI
-698 PGLP
+698 PGMP

>member
-1 MAAEEKNVKRVW
+1 MAEEDKKLKRVW
-13 DFSDLALVF
+13 DLSDLALVV
-22 FMFGTLLVLIIPVH
+22 FMFGTLLVLIVPVH
-36 QIMMDMLLGVSLAL
+36 QTVMDMLLGVSLAL
-50 ALLIL
+50 AMLIL

-77 TLYRLGLNVA
+77 TLYRLGLNVGS
-87 TTRLILSEADAGA
+87 TRLILSEADAGD

-110 RGSFVVGI
+110 SGNFVVGI
-118 VIFLILTVINFVVIT
+118 VIFLILTVINFTVIT

-155 LAIDAELDK
+155 LSIDAELDK
-164 GYITVE
+164 GYITVD
-170 EALDRRRLLQQESDF
+170 EAIEKRRLLQQEADF

-194 FVRGDAVAAILVTLV
+194 FVRGDAIAAILVTLV
-209 NIIGGL
+209 NIVGGL
-215 AIGVFQNGMA
+215 AIGVFQNGMGVA
-225 VTEALET
+225 DALET

-247 AIITSTAA
+247 AIVTSTAA
-255 GVLVTRAASKQE
+255 GVLVTRAASRQE
-267 LGQSLGRQ
+267 LGKSLGKQ
-275 LFFSQRVMAILC
+275 LFFSQRVMSILC
-287 GTMVVMSIVPG
+287 GTMVVMAFVPG
-298 FPMVPFL
+298 FPIIPFL
-305 SLALIFG
+305 VLAALFG
-312 FIAYGLRT
+312 FIAYGLRD
-320 GGMLRQAFDEMD
+320 GGLLKEAFEKAEEDS
-332 KNADLLSRKKE
+332 KAAGRKKD
-343 DAKKEAAAGG
+343 DAKKEAAAGS

-368 IELGYGLVGLA
+368 IELGYGLVSMA
-379 DPSKGGD
+379 DPAKGGD

-430 IAVGEVMPGHWMAM
+430 ISQGEVMPGHWMAM
-444 NTANSSVVLKGVPTT
+444 NTANSTVVLKGVPTT

-484 VVDASSVMVTHL
+484 VVDASSVLVTHL
-496 SESVRRHAYQIL
+496 SELIRRHAYQIL

-513 QSLLDNLKDDHPALI
+513 QVLMDNLKDDHPALV

-547 LLAEVIPIR
+547 LLSEVIPIR

-565 ADHSAATKNPDE
+565 ADHAPGTKNPDE
-577 LSEQARRVLGAE
+577 LSEQARRVLGSE
-589 IVKPFLTDENEVR
+589 IVKPFLSDENEVR

-620 SATESVLYME
+620 SATESILFME

-645 QPMIGAGQQP
+645 QPMIASGQQP
-655 VVLCSTQVR
+655 VVLCSTQIR

-670 FAANFPEIA
+670 FAANFPEIS
-679 FVAYEE
+679 FIAYEE
-685 LPPKVAIQSLTAI
+685 LPPKVAIQSTSAI
-698 PGLP
+698 PGMP

>member
-1 MAAEEKNVKRVW
+1 MAEENKNIKRVW
-13 DFSDLALVF
+13 EFSDLALVF

-36 QIMMDMLLGVSLAL
+36 QVVMDMLLGVSLAL

-55 LVILFLKNPSDF
+55 LVILFIKNPSDF

-87 TTRLILSEADAGA
+87 TTRLILSEANAGE
-100 LIDAFGEFVV
+100 LIDAFGEIVV
-110 RGSFVVGI
+110 SGSFVVGI

-155 LAIDAELDK
+155 LSIDAELDK

-170 EALDRRRLLQQESDF
+170 EAIDKRRSLQQESDF

-209 NIIGGL
+209 NIVGGL
-215 AIGVFQNGMA
+215 AIGVFENGMP
-225 VTEALET
+225 VGEALET
-232 YTRLTIGDGLLSQVP
+232 YTRLTIGDGLLTQVP
-247 AIITSTAA
+247 AIVTSTAA
-255 GVLVTRAASKQE
+255 GVLVTRAASREE
-267 LGQSLGRQ
+267 LGQSLGKQ
-275 LFFSQRVMAILC
+275 LFFSKRAMAILC
-287 GTMVVMSIVPG
+287 GTMLVMAIVPG
-298 FPMVPFL
+298 FPMFPFL
-305 SLALIFG
+305 TLASVFG
-312 FIAYGLRT
+312 FITYGLRK
-320 GGMLRQAFDEMD
+320 GGILREAFVEMD
-332 KNADLLSRKKE
+332 KEDTASKKKK
-343 DAKKEAAAGG
+343 DAKKQAETGG
-353 PDEALESLLQVDTLM
+353 PDEALENLLQVDTLM

-379 DPSKGGD
+379 DPAKGGD

-392 GVRKSFAQDM
+392 GVRKSFAQEM
-402 GFIVPSIRLRDSLQ
+402 GFIVPSIRLRDSLK
-416 LGPNQYQFLLRGQV
+416 LSPNQYQFLMRGQV
-430 IAVGEVMPGHWMAM
+430 IAQGEVMPGHWMAM

-484 VVDASSVMVTHL
+484 VVDSSSVMVTHL
-496 SESVRRHAYQIL
+496 SESIRRHSYQIL

-513 QSLLDNLKDDHPALI
+513 QVLLDNLKDDHPALI
-528 NELVPNLL
+528 NELIPNML

-565 ADHSAATKNPDE
+565 ADHAAATKNPDE
-577 LSEQARRVLGAE
+577 LSEQARRVLGPE
-589 IVKPFLTDENEVR
+589 IVRPFLTDENEVQ

-620 SATESVLYME
+620 SATESVLFME

-670 FAANFPEIA
+670 FASNFPEIA

-685 LPPKVAIQSLTAI
+685 LPPKVAIQSTTAI
-698 PGLP
+698 PGMP

>member
-1 MAAEEKNVKRVW
+1 MAEESKNIKRVW

-36 QIMMDMLLGVSLAL
+36 QVVMDMLLGVSLAL

-55 LVILFLKNPSDF
+55 LVILFIKNPSDF

-87 TTRLILSEADAGA
+87 TTRLILSEANAGE
-100 LIDAFGEFVV
+100 LIDAFGEIVV
-110 RGSFVVGI
+110 SGSFVVGI

-155 LAIDAELDK
+155 LSIDAELDK

-170 EALDRRRLLQQESDF
+170 EAIDKRRSLQQESDF

-209 NIIGGL
+209 NIVGGL
-215 AIGVFQNGMA
+215 AIGVFENGMP
-225 VTEALET
+225 VGEALET
-232 YTRLTIGDGLLSQVP
+232 YTRLTIGDGLLTQVP
-247 AIITSTAA
+247 AIVTSTAA
-255 GVLVTRAASKQE
+255 GVLVTRAASREE
-267 LGQSLGRQ
+267 LGQSLGKQ
-275 LFFSQRVMAILC
+275 LFFSKRAMAILC
-287 GTMVVMSIVPG
+287 GTMLVMAIVPG
-298 FPMVPFL
+298 FPMLPFL
-305 SLALIFG
+305 TLASVFG
-312 FIAYGLRT
+312 FIAYGLRE
-320 GGMLRQAFDEMD
+320 GGILREAFVEID
-332 KNADLLSRKKE
+332 KEDSASKKKK
-343 DAKKEAAAGG
+343 DAKKQAETGG
-353 PDEALESLLQVDTLM
+353 PDEALENLLQVDTLM

-379 DPSKGGD
+379 DPAKGGD

-392 GVRKSFAQDM
+392 GVRKSFAQEM
-402 GFIVPSIRLRDSLQ
+402 GFIVPSIRLRDSLK
-416 LGPNQYQFLLRGQV
+416 LSPNQYQFLMRGQV
-430 IAVGEVMPGHWMAM
+430 ISQGEVMPGHWMAM

-484 VVDASSVMVTHL
+484 VVDSSSVMVTHL
-496 SESVRRHAYQIL
+496 SESIRRHSYQIL

-513 QSLLDNLKDDHPALI
+513 QVLLDNLKDDHPALI
-528 NELVPNLL
+528 NELIPNML

-565 ADHSAATKNPDE
+565 ADHAAATKNPDE
-577 LSEQARRVLGAE
+577 LSEQARRVLGPE
-589 IVKPFLTDENEVR
+589 IVRPFLTDENEVQ

-620 SATESVLYME
+620 SATESVLFME

-670 FAANFPEIA
+670 FASNFPEIA

-685 LPPKVAIQSLTAI
+685 LPPKVAIQSTTAI
-698 PGLP
+698 PGMP

>member
-1 MAAEEKNVKRVW
+1 MAEESKNIKRVW

-36 QIMMDMLLGVSLAL
+36 QVVMDMLLGVSLAL

-55 LVILFLKNPSDF
+55 LVILFIKNPSDF

-87 TTRLILSEADAGA
+87 TTRLILSEANAGE
-100 LIDAFGEFVV
+100 LIDAFGEIVV
-110 RGSFVVGI
+110 SGSFVVGI

-155 LAIDAELDK
+155 LSIDAELDK
-164 GYITVE
+164 GHITVE
-170 EALDRRRLLQQESDF
+170 EAIDKRRLLQQESDF

-209 NIIGGL
+209 NIVGGL
-215 AIGVFQNGMA
+215 AIGVFENGMP
-225 VTEALET
+225 VGEALET
-232 YTRLTIGDGLLSQVP
+232 YTRLTIGDGLLTQVP
-247 AIITSTAA
+247 AIVTSTAA
-255 GVLVTRAASKQE
+255 GVLVTRAASREE
-267 LGQSLGRQ
+267 LGQSLGKQ
-275 LFFSQRVMAILC
+275 LFFSKRAMAILC
-287 GTMVVMSIVPG
+287 GTMLVMAIVPG
-298 FPMVPFL
+298 FPMLPFL
-305 SLALIFG
+305 TLASVFG
-312 FIAYGLRT
+312 FIAYGLRE
-320 GGMLRQAFDEMD
+320 GGILREAFVEMD
-332 KNADLLSRKKE
+332 KEDAANKKKK
-343 DAKKEAAAGG
+343 DAKKQAEAGG

-379 DPSKGGD
+379 DPAKGGD

-392 GVRKSFAQDM
+392 GVRKSFAQEM
-402 GFIVPSIRLRDSLQ
+402 GFIVPSIRLRDSLK
-416 LGPNQYQFLLRGQV
+416 LSPNQYQFLMRGQV
-430 IAVGEVMPGHWMAM
+430 ISQGEVMPGHWMAM

-484 VVDASSVMVTHL
+484 VVDSSSVMVTHL
-496 SESVRRHAYQIL
+496 SESIRRHSYQIL

-513 QSLLDNLKDDHPALI
+513 QVLLDNLKDDHPALI
-528 NELVPNLL
+528 NELIPNML

-565 ADHSAATKNPDE
+565 ADHAAATKNPDE
-577 LSEQARRVLGAE
+577 LSEQARRVLG
-589 IVKPFLTDENEVR
+589 P
-602 AVTME
+602 
-607 PWLEEEIAKGLQK
+607 
-620 SATESVLYME
+620 
-630 PKLAQHMTHHLATAV
+630 
-645 QPMIGAGQQP
+645 
-655 VVLCSTQVR
+655 
-664 LGLRRF
+664 
-670 FAANFPEIA
+670 
-679 FVAYEE
+679 
-685 LPPKVAIQSLTAI
+685 
-698 PGLP
+698 

>member
-1 MAAEEKNVKRVW
+1 MAEGNKNIKRVW

-36 QIMMDMLLGVSLAL
+36 QVVMDMLLGVSLAL
-50 ALLIL
+50 SLLTL
-55 LVILFLKNPSDF
+55 LVILFIKNPSDF

-87 TTRLILSEADAGA
+87 TTRLILSEADAGE

-110 RGSFVVGI
+110 SGSFVVGI

-155 LAIDAELDK
+155 LSIDAELDK

-170 EALDRRRLLQQESDF
+170 EAIDKRRSLQQQADF

-194 FVRGDAVAAILVTLV
+194 FVRGDAIAAILVTLV
-209 NIIGGL
+209 NIVGGL
-215 AIGVFQNGMA
+215 AIGVFENGMP
-225 VTEALET
+225 VGEALET

-247 AIITSTAA
+247 AIVTSTAA
-255 GVLVTRAASKQE
+255 GVLVTRAASRQE
-267 LGQSLGRQ
+267 LGQSLGKQ

-287 GTMVVMSIVPG
+287 GTMLIMAAVPG
-298 FPMVPFL
+298 FPKFPFL
-305 SLALIFG
+305 ALASVFG
-312 FIAYGLRT
+312 FIAYGLRE
-320 GGMLRQAFDEMD
+320 GGILREAFDEMD
-332 KNADLLSRKKE
+332 KEDSATKKKE
-343 DAKKEAAAGG
+343 DAKKQAETGG
-353 PDEALESLLQVDTLM
+353 PDEALENLLQVDTLM

-379 DPSKGGD
+379 DPAKGGD

-392 GVRKSFAQDM
+392 GVRKSFAQEM
-402 GFIVPSIRLRDSLQ
+402 GFIVPSIRLRDSLK
-416 LGPNQYQFLLRGQV
+416 LSPNQYQFLMRGQV
-430 IAVGEVMPGHWMAM
+430 IAQGDVMPGHWMAM

-484 VVDASSVMVTHL
+484 VVDSSSVMVTHL
-496 SESVRRHAYQIL
+496 SESIRRHSYQIL

-513 QSLLDNLKDDHPALI
+513 QVLLDNLKDDHPALI
-528 NELVPNLL
+528 NELIPNML

-565 ADHSAATKNPDE
+565 ADHAAATKNPDE
-577 LSEQARRVLGAE
+577 LSEQARRVLGPE
-589 IVKPFLTDENEVR
+589 IVKPFLTDENEVQ

-620 SATESVLYME
+620 SATESVLFME

-670 FAANFPEIA
+670 FASNFPEIA

-685 LPPKVAIQSLTAI
+685 LPPKVAIQSTTAI
-698 PGLP
+698 PGMP

>member
-1 MAAEEKNVKRVW
+1 MAGEDKKIKRVW

-67 TGFPTLLLIF
+67 SGFPTLLLIF

-87 TTRLILSEADAGA
+87 STRLILSEADAGD

-110 RGSFVVGI
+110 SGSFVVGI

-155 LAIDAELDK
+155 LSIDAELDK

-170 EALDRRRLLQQESDF
+170 EALEKRRALQQEADF

-209 NIIGGL
+209 NIVGGL
-215 AIGVFQNGMA
+215 AIGVFQNGMP
-225 VTEALET
+225 VGEALET

-267 LGQSLGRQ
+267 LGQDLGKQ
-275 LFFSQRVMAILC
+275 LFFSQRVMTILC
-287 GTMVVMSIVPG
+287 GTMVIMAIVPG
-298 FPMVPFL
+298 FPILPFFAL
-305 SLALIFG
+305 ASLFG
-312 FIAYGLRT
+312 FVAYGLRE
-320 GGMLRQAFDEMD
+320 GGVLRNAYDEMD
-332 KNADLLSRKKE
+332 KQDAMLGKKD

-353 PDEALESLLQVDTLM
+353 PDEALENLLQVDTLM

-379 DPSKGGD
+379 DPAKGGD

-392 GVRKSFAQDM
+392 GVRKSFAQEM

-430 IAVGEVMPGHWMAM
+430 IATGEVMPGHWMAK

-513 QSLLDNLKDDHPALI
+513 QTLMDNLKDEHPALI
-528 NELVPNLL
+528 NELIPNML

-565 ADHSAATKNPDE
+565 ADHAAATKNPDE
-577 LSEQARRVLGAE
+577 LSEQARKVLGSE
-589 IVKPFLTDENEVR
+589 IIKPFLTDENEVR

-679 FVAYEE
+679 FIAYEE
-685 LPPKVAIQSLTAI
+685 LPPKVAIQSTTAI
-698 PGLP
+698 PGMP

>member
-1 MAAEEKNVKRVW
+1 MAEESKNIKRVW

-36 QIMMDMLLGVSLAL
+36 QVVMDMLLGVSLAL

-55 LVILFLKNPSDF
+55 LVILFIKNPSDF

-87 TTRLILSEADAGA
+87 TTRLILSEANAGE
-100 LIDAFGEFVV
+100 LIDAFGEIVV
-110 RGSFVVGI
+110 SGSFVVGI

-155 LAIDAELDK
+155 LSIDAELDK
-164 GYITVE
+164 GHITVE
-170 EALDRRRLLQQESDF
+170 EAIDKRRLLQQESDF

-209 NIIGGL
+209 NIVGGL
-215 AIGVFQNGMA
+215 AIGVFENGMP
-225 VTEALET
+225 VGEALET
-232 YTRLTIGDGLLSQVP
+232 YTRLTIGDGLLTQVP
-247 AIITSTAA
+247 AIVTSTAA
-255 GVLVTRAASKQE
+255 GVLVTRAASREE
-267 LGQSLGRQ
+267 LGQSLGKQ
-275 LFFSQRVMAILC
+275 LFFSKRAMAILC
-287 GTMVVMSIVPG
+287 GTMLVMAIVPG
-298 FPMVPFL
+298 FPMLPFL
-305 SLALIFG
+305 TLASVFG
-312 FIAYGLRT
+312 FIAYGLRE
-320 GGMLRQAFDEMD
+320 GGILREAFVEMD
-332 KNADLLSRKKE
+332 KEDAANKKKK
-343 DAKKEAAAGG
+343 DAKKQAEAGG

-379 DPSKGGD
+379 DPAKGGD

-392 GVRKSFAQDM
+392 GVRKSFAQEM
-402 GFIVPSIRLRDSLQ
+402 GFIVPSIRLRDSLK
-416 LGPNQYQFLLRGQV
+416 LSPNQYQFLMRGQV
-430 IAVGEVMPGHWMAM
+430 ISQGEVMPGHWMAM

-484 VVDASSVMVTHL
+484 VVDSSSVMVTHL
-496 SESVRRHAYQIL
+496 SESIRRHSYQIL

-513 QSLLDNLKDDHPALI
+513 QVLLDNLKDDHPALI
-528 NELVPNLL
+528 NELIPNML

-565 ADHSAATKNPDE
+565 ADHAAATKNPDE
-577 LSEQARRVLGAE
+577 LSEQARRVLGPE
-589 IVKPFLTDENEVR
+589 IVRPFLTDENEVQ

-620 SATESVLYME
+620 SATESVLFME

-670 FAANFPEIA
+670 FASNFPEIA

-685 LPPKVAIQSLTAI
+685 LPPKVAIQSTTAI
-698 PGLP
+698 PGMP

>member
-1 MAAEEKNVKRVW
+1 MAGEDKKVKRVW

-22 FMFGTLLVLIIPVH
+22 FIFCTLLVLIIPVH
-36 QIMMDMLLGVSLAL
+36 QIMMDLLLAVSLAL

-55 LVILFLKNPSDF
+55 LVILFLRNPSDF
-67 TGFPTLLLIF
+67 SGFPTLLLIF

-87 TTRLILSEADAGA
+87 STRLILSEADAGD

-110 RGSFVVGI
+110 SGSFVVGI

-155 LAIDAELDK
+155 LSIDAELDK

-170 EALDRRRLLQQESDF
+170 EALEKRRNLQQEADF

-209 NIIGGL
+209 NIVGGL
-215 AIGVFQNGMA
+215 AIGVFQNGMP
-225 VTEALET
+225 VGEALET

-267 LGQSLGRQ
+267 LGQDLGKQ
-275 LFFSQRVMAILC
+275 LFFSQRVMTILC
-287 GTMVVMSIVPG
+287 GTMVIMAIVPG
-298 FPMVPFL
+298 FPILPFFAL
-305 SLALIFG
+305 ASLFG
-312 FIAYGLRT
+312 FIAYGLRE
-320 GGMLRQAFDEMD
+320 GGVLRNAYDEMD
-332 KNADLLSRKKE
+332 KQDAKTRKKD

-353 PDEALESLLQVDTLM
+353 PDEALENLLQVDTLM

-379 DPSKGGD
+379 DPAKGGD

-392 GVRKSFAQDM
+392 GVRKSFAQEM

-416 LGPNQYQFLLRGQV
+416 LAPNQYQFLLRGQV

-496 SESVRRHAYQIL
+496 SESVRRYAYQIL

-513 QSLLDNLKDDHPALI
+513 QALMDNLKDEHPALI
-528 NELVPNLL
+528 NELIPNML

-565 ADHSAATKNPDE
+565 ADHVAATKNPDE
-577 LSEQARRVLGAE
+577 LSEQARRVLGSE

-620 SATESVLYME
+620 SATESVLYMD

-679 FVAYEE
+679 FIAYEE
-685 LPPKVAIQSLTAI
+685 LPPKVAIQSTTAI
-698 PGLP
+698 PGMP

>member
-1 MAAEEKNVKRVW
+1 MAEENKNIKRVW

-36 QIMMDMLLGVSLAL
+36 QVVMDMLLGVSLAL
-50 ALLIL
+50 SLLTL
-55 LVILFLKNPSDF
+55 LVILFIKNPSDF

-87 TTRLILSEADAGA
+87 STRLILSEADAGE

-110 RGSFVVGI
+110 SGSFVVGI

-155 LAIDAELDK
+155 LSIDAELDK

-170 EALDRRRLLQQESDF
+170 EAIDKRRSLQQEADF

-194 FVRGDAVAAILVTLV
+194 FVRGDAIAAILVTLV
-209 NIIGGL
+209 NIVGGL
-215 AIGVFQNGMA
+215 AIGVFENGMP
-225 VTEALET
+225 VVEALET

-247 AIITSTAA
+247 AIVTSTAA
-255 GVLVTRAASKQE
+255 GVLVTRAASRQE
-267 LGQSLGRQ
+267 LGQSLGKQ
-275 LFFSQRVMAILC
+275 LFFSKRVVTILSGTMLVMAA
-287 GTMVVMSIVPG
+287 VPG
-298 FPMVPFL
+298 FPIFPFL
-305 SLALIFG
+305 ALASVFG
-312 FIAYGLRT
+312 FIAYGLRE
-320 GGMLRQAFDEMD
+320 GGVLKDAFDEMD
-332 KNADLLSRKKE
+332 KVDSASKKKE
-343 DAKKEAAAGG
+343 DAKKQAETVG
-353 PDEALESLLQVDTLM
+353 PDEALENLLQVDTLM

-379 DPSKGGD
+379 DPAKGGD

-392 GVRKSFAQDM
+392 GVRKSFAQEM
-402 GFIVPSIRLRDSLQ
+402 GFIVPSIRLRDSLK
-416 LGPNQYQFLLRGQV
+416 LSPNQYQFLMRGQV
-430 IAVGEVMPGHWMAM
+430 IAQGEVMPGHWMAM

-484 VVDASSVMVTHL
+484 VVDSSSVMVTHL
-496 SESVRRHAYQIL
+496 SESIRRHSYQIL

-513 QSLLDNLKDDHPALI
+513 QVLLDNLKDDHPALI
-528 NELVPNLL
+528 NELIPNML

-565 ADHSAATKNPDE
+565 ADHAAATKNPDE
-577 LSEQARRVLGAE
+577 LSEQARRVLGPE
-589 IVKPFLTDENEVR
+589 IVRPFLTDENEVQ

-620 SATESVLYME
+620 SATESVLFME

-670 FAANFPEIA
+670 FASNFPEIA

-685 LPPKVAIQSLTAI
+685 LPPKVAIQSTTAI
-698 PGLP
+698 PGMP

>member
-1 MAAEEKNVKRVW
+1 MAGEDKKIKRVW

-55 LVILFLKNPSDF
+55 LVILFLRNPSDF
-67 TGFPTLLLIF
+67 SGFPTLLLIF

-87 TTRLILSEADAGA
+87 STRLILSEADAGD

-110 RGSFVVGI
+110 SGSFVVGI

-155 LAIDAELDK
+155 LSIDAELDK

-170 EALDRRRLLQQESDF
+170 EALEKRRALQQEADF

-209 NIIGGL
+209 NIVGGL
-215 AIGVFQNGMA
+215 AIGVFQNGMP
-225 VTEALET
+225 VGEALET

-267 LGQSLGRQ
+267 LGQDLGKQ
-275 LFFSQRVMAILC
+275 LFFSQRVMTILC
-287 GTMVVMSIVPG
+287 GTMVVMAIVPG
-298 FPMVPFL
+298 FPILPFFA
-305 SLALIFG
+305 LASMFG
-312 FIAYGLRT
+312 FMAYGLRK
-320 GGMLRQAFDEMD
+320 GGVLRNAFDEMEKQD
-332 KNADLLSRKKE
+332 AMLGKKD

-353 PDEALESLLQVDTLM
+353 PDEALENLLQVDTLM

-379 DPSKGGD
+379 DPAKGGD

-392 GVRKSFAQDM
+392 GVRKSFAQEM

-430 IAVGEVMPGHWMAM
+430 IATGEVMPGHWMAM

-513 QSLLDNLKDDHPALI
+513 QTLMDNLKDEHPALI
-528 NELVPNLL
+528 NELIPNML

-565 ADHSAATKNPDE
+565 ADHAAATKNPDE
-577 LSEQARRVLGAE
+577 LSEQARKVLGSE
-589 IVKPFLTDENEVR
+589 IIKPFLTDENEVR

-679 FVAYEE
+679 FIAYEE
-685 LPPKVAIQSLTAI
+685 LPPKVAIQSTTAI
-698 PGLP
+698 PGMP

>member
-1 MAAEEKNVKRVW
+1 MAEVNKNIKRVW
-13 DFSDLALVF
+13 DLSDLALVF

-36 QIMMDMLLGVSLAL
+36 QVVMDMLLGVSLAL
-50 ALLIL
+50 SLLTL
-55 LVILFLKNPSDF
+55 LVILFIKNPSDF

-87 TTRLILSEADAGA
+87 TTRLILSEADAGE

-110 RGSFVVGI
+110 SGSFVVGI

-155 LAIDAELDK
+155 LSIDAELDK

-170 EALDRRRLLQQESDF
+170 EAINKRRSLQQETDF

-209 NIIGGL
+209 NIVGGL
-215 AIGVFQNGMA
+215 AIGVFENDMP
-225 VTEALET
+225 VLEALTT

-247 AIITSTAA
+247 AIVTSTAA
-255 GVLVTRAASKQE
+255 GILVTRAASRQE
-267 LGQSLGRQ
+267 LGQSLGKQ
-275 LFFSQRVMAILC
+275 LFFSQRVVAILS
-287 GTMVVMSIVPG
+287 GTMLVMAAVPG
-298 FPMVPFL
+298 FPIFPFL
-305 SLALIFG
+305 ALASVFG
-312 FIAYGLRT
+312 FIAYGLRE
-320 GGMLRQAFDEMD
+320 GGVLKDAFDEMD
-332 KNADLLSRKKE
+332 KVDSASKKKE
-343 DAKKEAAAGG
+343 DAKKQAETGG
-353 PDEALESLLQVDTLM
+353 PDEALENLLQVDTLM

-379 DPSKGGD
+379 DPAKGGD

-392 GVRKSFAQDM
+392 GVRKSFAQEM
-402 GFIVPSIRLRDSLQ
+402 GFIVPSIRLRDSLK
-416 LGPNQYQFLLRGQV
+416 LSPNQYQFLMRGQV
-430 IAVGEVMPGHWMAM
+430 IAQGEVMPGHWMAM

-484 VVDASSVMVTHL
+484 VVDSSSVMVTHL
-496 SESVRRHAYQIL
+496 SESIRRHSYQIL

-513 QSLLDNLKDDHPALI
+513 QVLLDNLKDDHPALI
-528 NELVPNLL
+528 NELIPNML

-565 ADHSAATKNPDE
+565 ADHAAATKNPDE
-577 LSEQARRVLGAE
+577 LSEQARRVLGPE
-589 IVKPFLTDENEVR
+589 IVRPFLTDENEVQ

-620 SATESVLYME
+620 SATESVLFME

-670 FAANFPEIA
+670 FASNFPEIA

-685 LPPKVAIQSLTAI
+685 LPPKVAIQSTTAI

>member
-1 MAAEEKNVKRVW
+1 MAEGDKNIKRIW

-36 QIMMDMLLGVSLAL
+36 QVVMDMLLGVSLAL
-50 ALLIL
+50 ALLTL
-55 LVILFLKNPSDF
+55 LVILFIRNPSDF

-87 TTRLILSEADAGA
+87 TTRLILSEADAGE

-110 RGSFVVGI
+110 SGSFVVGI

-155 LAIDAELDK
+155 LSIDAELDK

-170 EALDRRRLLQQESDF
+170 EAIEKRRSLQQEADF

-209 NIIGGL
+209 NIVGGL
-215 AIGVFQNGMA
+215 AIGVLENGMP
-225 VTEALET
+225 VGEALET

-247 AIITSTAA
+247 AIVTSTAA
-255 GVLVTRAASKQE
+255 GVLVTRAASRQE
-267 LGQSLGRQ
+267 LGQSLGKQ
-275 LFFSQRVMAILC
+275 LFFSQRVMVILC
-287 GTMVVMSIVPG
+287 GTMLIMAIVPG
-298 FPMVPFL
+298 FPMFPFM
-305 SLALIFG
+305 SLATVFG
-312 FIAYGLRT
+312 FIAYGLRE
-320 GGMLRQAFDEMD
+320 GGILRDAFDEMD
-332 KNADLLSRKKE
+332 KE
-343 DAKKEAAAGG
+343 DSASKKKEAAKKQAEAGG
-353 PDEALESLLQVDTLM
+353 PDEALENLLQVDTLM

-379 DPSKGGD
+379 DPAKGGD

-392 GVRKSFAQDM
+392 GVRKSFAQEM

-416 LGPNQYQFLLRGQV
+416 LSPNQYQFLMRGQV
-430 IAVGEVMPGHWMAM
+430 IAEGEVMPGHWMAM
-444 NTANSSVVLKGVPTT
+444 NTANSSAILKGVPTT

-484 VVDASSVMVTHL
+484 VVDSSSVMVTHL
-496 SESVRRHAYQIL
+496 SESIRRHSYQIL

-513 QSLLDNLKDDHPALI
+513 QVLLDNLKDDHPALI
-528 NELVPNLL
+528 NELIPNML
-536 NIGQIQ
+536 NVGQIQ

-565 ADHSAATKNPDE
+565 ADHAAATKNPDE
-577 LSEQARRVLGAE
+577 LSEQARRVLGSE
-589 IVKPFLTDENEVR
+589 IVKPFLTDENEVQ

-620 SATESVLYME
+620 SATESVLFME

-645 QPMIGAGQQP
+645 QPMIGAGQHP

-670 FAANFPEIA
+670 FASNFPEIA

-685 LPPKVAIQSLTAI
+685 LPPKVAIQSTTAI
-698 PGLP
+698 PGMP

>member
-1 MAAEEKNVKRVW
+1 MAGEDKKIKRVW

-55 LVILFLKNPSDF
+55 LVILFLRNPSDF
-67 TGFPTLLLIF
+67 SGFPTLLLIF

-87 TTRLILSEADAGA
+87 STRLILSEADAGD

-110 RGSFVVGI
+110 SGSFVVGI

-155 LAIDAELDK
+155 LSIDAELDK

-170 EALDRRRLLQQESDF
+170 EALEKRRALQQEADF

-209 NIIGGL
+209 NIVGGL
-215 AIGVFQNGMA
+215 AIGVFQNGMPVA
-225 VTEALET
+225 EALET

-255 GVLVTRAASKQE
+255 GVLVTRAASRQE
-267 LGQSLGRQ
+267 LGQDLGKQ

-287 GTMVVMSIVPG
+287 GTMVIMSIVPG
-298 FPMVPFL
+298 FPMLPFL
-305 SLALIFG
+305 ALASLFG
-312 FIAYGLRT
+312 FFVYGLRED
-320 GGMLRQAFDEMD
+320 GVLRKAYDEMGKQD
-332 KNADLLSRKKE
+332 AMLGKKD

-353 PDEALESLLQVDTLM
+353 PDEALENLLQVDTLM

-379 DPSKGGD
+379 DPAKGGD

-392 GVRKSFAQDM
+392 GVRKSFAQEM

-430 IAVGEVMPGHWMAM
+430 IATGEVMPGHWMAM

-496 SESVRRHAYQIL
+496 SESVRRHSYQIL

-513 QSLLDNLKDDHPALI
+513 QVLMDNLKDEHPALI
-528 NELVPNLL
+528 NELIPNML

-565 ADHSAATKNPDE
+565 ADHAAATKNPDE
-577 LSEQARRVLGAE
+577 LSEQARRVLGSE

-679 FVAYEE
+679 FIAYEE
-685 LPPKVAIQSLTAI
+685 LPPKVAIQSTTAI
-698 PGLP
+698 PGMP

>member
-1 MAAEEKNVKRVW
+1 MAEGNKNIKRVW

-22 FMFGTLLVLIIPVH
+22 FMFGTLLVLIVPVH
-36 QIMMDMLLGVSLAL
+36 QVVMDMLLGVSLAL
-50 ALLIL
+50 SLLTL
-55 LVILFLKNPSDF
+55 LVILFIKNPSDF

-87 TTRLILSEADAGA
+87 TTRLILSEADAGE

-110 RGSFVVGI
+110 SGSFVVGI

-155 LAIDAELDK
+155 LSIDAELDK

-170 EALDRRRLLQQESDF
+170 EAIGKRRSLQQEADF

-194 FVRGDAVAAILVTLV
+194 FVRGDAIAAILVTLV
-209 NIIGGL
+209 NIVGGL
-215 AIGVFQNGMA
+215 AIGVFENGMP
-225 VTEALET
+225 VGEALET

-247 AIITSTAA
+247 AIVTSTAA
-255 GVLVTRAASKQE
+255 GVLVTRAASRQE
-267 LGQSLGRQ
+267 LGQSLGKQ

-287 GTMVVMSIVPG
+287 GTMLVMAAVPG
-298 FPMVPFL
+298 FPKFPFL
-305 SLALIFG
+305 ALASVFG
-312 FIAYGLRT
+312 FIAYGLRE
-320 GGMLRQAFDEMD
+320 GGILREAFDEMD
-332 KNADLLSRKKE
+332 KEDSATKKKE
-343 DAKKEAAAGG
+343 DAKKQAETGG
-353 PDEALESLLQVDTLM
+353 PDEALENLLQVDTLM

-379 DPSKGGD
+379 DPAKGGD

-392 GVRKSFAQDM
+392 GVRKSFAQEM
-402 GFIVPSIRLRDSLQ
+402 GFIVPSIRLRDSLK
-416 LGPNQYQFLLRGQV
+416 LSPNQYQFLMRGQV
-430 IAVGEVMPGHWMAM
+430 IAQGDVMPGHWMAM

-484 VVDASSVMVTHL
+484 VVDSSSVMVTHL
-496 SESVRRHAYQIL
+496 SESIRRHSYQIL

-513 QSLLDNLKDDHPALI
+513 QVLLDNLKDDHPALI
-528 NELVPNLL
+528 NELIPNML

-565 ADHSAATKNPDE
+565 ADHAAATKNPDE
-577 LSEQARRVLGAE
+577 LSEQARRVLGPE
-589 IVKPFLTDENEVR
+589 IVKPFLTDENEVQ

-620 SATESVLYME
+620 SATESVLFME

-670 FAANFPEIA
+670 FASNFPEIA

-685 LPPKVAIQSLTAI
+685 LPPKVAIQSTTAI
-698 PGLP
+698 PGMP

>member
-1 MAAEEKNVKRVW
+1 MAEENKNIKRVW

-36 QIMMDMLLGVSLAL
+36 QVVMDMLLGVSLAL
-50 ALLIL
+50 SLLTL
-55 LVILFLKNPSDF
+55 LVILFIKNPSDF

-87 TTRLILSEADAGA
+87 TTRLILSEADAGE

-110 RGSFVVGI
+110 SGSFVVGI

-155 LAIDAELDK
+155 LSIDAELDK

-170 EALDRRRLLQQESDF
+170 EAINKRRSLQQETDF

-209 NIIGGL
+209 NIVGGL
-215 AIGVFQNGMA
+215 AIGVFENDMP
-225 VTEALET
+225 VLEALTT

-247 AIITSTAA
+247 AIVTSTAA
-255 GVLVTRAASKQE
+255 GILVTRAASRQE
-267 LGQSLGRQ
+267 LGQSLGKQ
-275 LFFSQRVMAILC
+275 LFFSQRVVAILS
-287 GTMVVMSIVPG
+287 GTMLVMAAVPG
-298 FPMVPFL
+298 FPIFPFL
-305 SLALIFG
+305 ALASVFG
-312 FIAYGLRT
+312 FIAYGLRE
-320 GGMLRQAFDEMD
+320 GGVLKDAFDEMD
-332 KNADLLSRKKE
+332 KVDSASKKKE
-343 DAKKEAAAGG
+343 DAKKQAETGG
-353 PDEALESLLQVDTLM
+353 PDEALENLLQVDTLM

-379 DPSKGGD
+379 DPAKGGD

-392 GVRKSFAQDM
+392 GVRKSFAQEM
-402 GFIVPSIRLRDSLQ
+402 GFIVPSIRLRDSLK
-416 LGPNQYQFLLRGQV
+416 LSPNQYQFLMRGQV
-430 IAVGEVMPGHWMAM
+430 IAQGEVMPGHWMAM

-484 VVDASSVMVTHL
+484 VVDSSSVMVTHL
-496 SESVRRHAYQIL
+496 SESIRRHSYQIL

-513 QSLLDNLKDDHPALI
+513 QVLLDNLKDDHPALI
-528 NELVPNLL
+528 NELIPNML

-565 ADHSAATKNPDE
+565 ADHAAATKNPDE
-577 LSEQARRVLGAE
+577 LSEQARRVLGPE
-589 IVKPFLTDENEVR
+589 IVRPFLTDENEVQ

-620 SATESVLYME
+620 SATESVLFME

-670 FAANFPEIA
+670 FASNFPEIA

-685 LPPKVAIQSLTAI
+685 LPPKVAIQSTTA
-698 PGLP
+698 

>member
-1 MAAEEKNVKRVW
+1 MAGEDKKIKRVW

-55 LVILFLKNPSDF
+55 LVILFLRNPSDF
-67 TGFPTLLLIF
+67 SGFPTLLLIF

-87 TTRLILSEADAGA
+87 STRLILSEADAGD

-110 RGSFVVGI
+110 SGSFVVGI

-155 LAIDAELDK
+155 LSIDAELDK

-170 EALDRRRLLQQESDF
+170 EALEKRRALQQEADF

-215 AIGVFQNGMA
+215 AIGVFQNGMP
-225 VTEALET
+225 VGEALET

-267 LGQSLGRQ
+267 LGQDLGKQ
-275 LFFSQRVMAILC
+275 LFFSQRVMTILC
-287 GTMVVMSIVPG
+287 GTMVIMAIVPG
-298 FPMVPFL
+298 FPILPFFAL
-305 SLALIFG
+305 ASLFG
-312 FIAYGLRT
+312 FMAYGLRE
-320 GGMLRQAFDEMD
+320 GGVLRNAFDEMEKQD
-332 KNADLLSRKKE
+332 AMLGKKD

-353 PDEALESLLQVDTLM
+353 PDEALENLLQVDTLM

-379 DPSKGGD
+379 DPAKGGD

-392 GVRKSFAQDM
+392 GVRKSFAQEM

-430 IAVGEVMPGHWMAM
+430 IATGEVMPGHWMAM

-513 QSLLDNLKDDHPALI
+513 QTLMDNLKDEHPALI
-528 NELVPNLL
+528 NELIPNML

-565 ADHSAATKNPDE
+565 ADHAAATKNPDE
-577 LSEQARRVLGAE
+577 LSEQARKVLGSE
-589 IVKPFLTDENEVR
+589 IIKPFLTDENEVR

-620 SATESVLYME
+620 SATESVLYMD

-679 FVAYEE
+679 FIAYEE
-685 LPPKVAIQSLTAI
+685 LPPKVAIQSTTAI
-698 PGLP
+698 PGMP

>member
-1 MAAEEKNVKRVW
+1 MAGEDKRVKRVW

-55 LVILFLKNPSDF
+55 LVILFIRNPSDF
-67 TGFPTLLLIF
+67 SGFPTLLLIF

-87 TTRLILSEADAGA
+87 STRLILSEADAGD

-110 RGSFVVGI
+110 SGSFVVGI

-155 LAIDAELDK
+155 LSIDAELDK

-170 EALDRRRLLQQESDF
+170 EALEKRRGLQQEADF

-209 NIIGGL
+209 NIVGGL
-215 AIGVFQNGMA
+215 AIGVFQNGMP
-225 VTEALET
+225 VVEALET

-255 GVLVTRAASKQE
+255 GVLVTRAASRQE
-267 LGQSLGRQ
+267 LGQDLGKQ
-275 LFFSQRVMAILC
+275 LFFSRRVMAILC
-287 GTMVVMSIVPG
+287 GTMVIMSIVPG
-298 FPMVPFL
+298 FPMMPFL
-305 SLALIFG
+305 ALATLFG
-312 FIAYGLRT
+312 FLAYGLRE
-320 GGMLRQAFDEMD
+320 GGILRVAFDEMEKQD
-332 KNADLLSRKKE
+332 AMVKKQD

-353 PDEALESLLQVDTLM
+353 PDDALESLLQVDTLM

-379 DPSKGGD
+379 DPAKGGD

-392 GVRKSFAQDM
+392 GVRKSFAQEM

-430 IAVGEVMPGHWMAM
+430 IATGEIMPGHWMAM

-513 QSLLDNLKDDHPALI
+513 QALLDNLKDDHPALV
-528 NELVPNLL
+528 NELIPNML

-565 ADHSAATKNPDE
+565 AAHAAATKNPDE
-577 LSEQARRVLGAE
+577 LSEQARRVLGSE

-607 PWLEEEIAKGLQK
+607 PWLEEEVAKGLQK
-620 SATESVLYME
+620 SASESVLYME

-679 FVAYEE
+679 FIAYEE
-685 LPPKVAIQSLTAI
+685 LPPKVAIQSTTAI
-698 PGLP
+698 PGMP

>member
-1 MAAEEKNVKRVW
+1 MAGEDKKIKRVW

-55 LVILFLKNPSDF
+55 LVILFLRNPSDF
-67 TGFPTLLLIF
+67 SGFPTLLLIF

-87 TTRLILSEADAGA
+87 STRLILSEADAGD

-110 RGSFVVGI
+110 SGSFVVGI

-155 LAIDAELDK
+155 LSIDAELDK

-170 EALDRRRLLQQESDF
+170 EALEKRRALQQEADF

-209 NIIGGL
+209 NIVGGL
-215 AIGVFQNGMA
+215 AIGVFQNGMP
-225 VTEALET
+225 VGEALET

-267 LGQSLGRQ
+267 LGQDLGKQ
-275 LFFSQRVMAILC
+275 LFFSQRVMTILC
-287 GTMVVMSIVPG
+287 GTMVVMAIVPG
-298 FPMVPFL
+298 FPILPFFA
-305 SLALIFG
+305 LASMFG
-312 FIAYGLRT
+312 FMAYGLRE
-320 GGMLRQAFDEMD
+320 GGVLRNAFDEMEKQD
-332 KNADLLSRKKE
+332 AMLGKKD

-353 PDEALESLLQVDTLM
+353 PDEALENLLQVDTLM

-379 DPSKGGD
+379 DPAKGGD

-392 GVRKSFAQDM
+392 GVRKSFAQEM

-430 IAVGEVMPGHWMAM
+430 IATGEVMPGHWMAM

-513 QSLLDNLKDDHPALI
+513 QTLMDNLKDEHPALI
-528 NELVPNLL
+528 NELIPNML

-565 ADHSAATKNPDE
+565 ADHAAATKNPDE
-577 LSEQARRVLGAE
+577 LSEQARKVLGSE
-589 IVKPFLTDENEVR
+589 IIKPFLTDENEVR

-607 PWLEEEIAKGLQK
+607 PWLEEEIA
-620 SATESVLYME
+620 ESVLYME

-679 FVAYEE
+679 FIAYEE
-685 LPPKVAIQSLTAI
+685 LPPKVAIQSTTAI
-698 PGLP
+698 PGMP

>member
-1 MAAEEKNVKRVW
+1 MAEENKNIKRVW

-36 QIMMDMLLGVSLAL
+36 QVVMDMLLGVSLAL

-55 LVILFLKNPSDF
+55 LVILFIKNPSDF

-87 TTRLILSEADAGA
+87 TTRLILSEANAGE
-100 LIDAFGEFVV
+100 LIDAFGEIVV
-110 RGSFVVGI
+110 SGSFVVGI

-155 LAIDAELDK
+155 LSIDAELDK

-170 EALDRRRLLQQESDF
+170 EAIDKRRSLQQEADF

-194 FVRGDAVAAILVTLV
+194 FVRGDAIAAILVTLV
-209 NIIGGL
+209 NIVGGL
-215 AIGVFQNGMA
+215 AIGVFENGMP
-225 VTEALET
+225 VVEALET

-247 AIITSTAA
+247 AIVTSTAA
-255 GVLVTRAASKQE
+255 GILVTRAASRQE
-267 LGQSLGRQ
+267 LGQSLGKQ
-275 LFFSQRVMAILC
+275 LFFSQRVVAILS
-287 GTMVVMSIVPG
+287 GTMLIMAAVPG
-298 FPMVPFL
+298 FPIFPFL
-305 SLALIFG
+305 ALASVFG
-312 FIAYGLRT
+312 FIAYGLRE
-320 GGMLRQAFDEMD
+320 GGVLKDAYDEMD
-332 KNADLLSRKKE
+332 KVDSASKKKE
-343 DAKKEAAAGG
+343 DAKKQAETGG
-353 PDEALESLLQVDTLM
+353 PDEALENLLQVDTLM

-392 GVRKSFAQDM
+392 GVRKSFAQEM
-402 GFIVPSIRLRDSLQ
+402 GFIVPSIRLRDSLK
-416 LGPNQYQFLLRGQV
+416 LSPNQYQFLMRGQV
-430 IAVGEVMPGHWMAM
+430 IAQGEVMPGHWMAM

-484 VVDASSVMVTHL
+484 VVDSSSVMVTHL
-496 SESVRRHAYQIL
+496 SESIRRHSYQIL

-513 QSLLDNLKDDHPALI
+513 QVLLDNLKDDHPALI
-528 NELVPNLL
+528 NELIPNML

-565 ADHSAATKNPDE
+565 ADHAAATKNPDE
-577 LSEQARRVLGAE
+577 LSEQARRVLGPE
-589 IVKPFLTDENEVR
+589 IVRPFLTDENEVQ

-620 SATESVLYME
+620 SATESVLFME

-670 FAANFPEIA
+670 FASNFPEIA

-685 LPPKVAIQSLTAI
+685 LPPKVAIQSTTAI
-698 PGLP
+698 PGMP

>member
-1 MAAEEKNVKRVW
+1 MAGEDKKIKIVW
-13 DFSDLALVF
+13 DLSDLALVF
-22 FMFGTLLVLIIPVH
+22 FMFGTLAVLIIPVP
-36 QIMMDMLLGVSLAL
+36 QILMDMLLGFSLAL
-50 ALLIL
+50 ALLTL
-55 LVILFLKNPSDF
+55 LVILFIKNPSDF

-87 TTRLILSEADAGA
+87 TTRLILSEADAGE

-155 LAIDAELDK
+155 LSIDAELDK

-170 EALDRRRLLQQESDF
+170 EAIEKRRTLQQESDF

-209 NIIGGL
+209 NIVGGL
-215 AIGVFQNGMA
+215 AIGVFQNGMP
-225 VTEALET
+225 VGEALET

-255 GVLVTRAASKQE
+255 GILVTRAASKQE
-267 LGQSLGRQ
+267 LGQSLGKQ
-275 LFFSQRVMAILC
+275 LFFSQRVMTILC
-287 GTMVVMSIVPG
+287 GTMIVMAIVPG
-298 FPMVPFL
+298 FPMSPFL
-305 SLALIFG
+305 ALATLFG
-312 FIAYGLRT
+312 FIAYGLRE
-320 GGMLRQAFDEMD
+320 GGVLKNAYDEMD
-332 KNADLLSRKKE
+332 KQDATDRKKD

-353 PDEALESLLQVDTLM
+353 PDEALENLLQVDTLM

-379 DPSKGGD
+379 DPAKGGD

-392 GVRKSFAQDM
+392 GVRKSFAQEM

-416 LGPNQYQFLLRGQV
+416 LAPNQYQFLLRGQV
-430 IAVGEVMPGHWMAM
+430 IAEGEVMPGHWMAM

-484 VVDASSVMVTHL
+484 VVDASSVLVTHL

-513 QSLLDNLKDDHPALI
+513 QMLMDNLKDEHPALI
-528 NELVPNLL
+528 NELIPNML

-565 ADHSAATKNPDE
+565 ADHAAATKNPDE
-577 LSEQARRVLGAE
+577 LSEQARRVLGFE

-620 SATESVLYME
+620 STTESVLYME

-679 FVAYEE
+679 FIAYEE
-685 LPPKVAIQSLTAI
+685 LPPKVAIQSTTAI
-698 PGLP
+698 PGMP

>member
-1 MAAEEKNVKRVW
+1 MAEESKNIKRVW

-36 QIMMDMLLGVSLAL
+36 QVVMDMLLGVSLAL

-55 LVILFLKNPSDF
+55 LVILFIKNPSDF

-87 TTRLILSEADAGA
+87 TTRLILSEANAGE
-100 LIDAFGEFVV
+100 LIDAFGEIVV
-110 RGSFVVGI
+110 SGSFVVGI

-155 LAIDAELDK
+155 LSIDAELDK
-164 GYITVE
+164 GHITVE
-170 EALDRRRLLQQESDF
+170 EAIDKRRSLQQESDF

-209 NIIGGL
+209 NIVGGL
-215 AIGVFQNGMA
+215 AIGVFENGMP
-225 VTEALET
+225 VGEALET
-232 YTRLTIGDGLLSQVP
+232 YTRFTIGDGLLTQVP
-247 AIITSTAA
+247 AIVTSTAA
-255 GVLVTRAASKQE
+255 GVLVTRAASREE
-267 LGQSLGRQ
+267 LGQSLGKQ
-275 LFFSQRVMAILC
+275 LFFSKRAMAILC
-287 GTMVVMSIVPG
+287 GTMLVMAIVPG
-298 FPMVPFL
+298 FPMLPFL
-305 SLALIFG
+305 TLASVFG
-312 FIAYGLRT
+312 FIAYGLRE
-320 GGMLRQAFDEMD
+320 GGILREAFVEMD
-332 KNADLLSRKKE
+332 KEDAASKKKK
-343 DAKKEAAAGG
+343 DAKKQAEAGG

-379 DPSKGGD
+379 DPAKGGD

-392 GVRKSFAQDM
+392 GVRKSFAQEM
-402 GFIVPSIRLRDSLQ
+402 GFIVPSIRLRDSLK
-416 LGPNQYQFLLRGQV
+416 LSPNQYQFLMRGQV
-430 IAVGEVMPGHWMAM
+430 ISQGEVMPGHWMAM

-484 VVDASSVMVTHL
+484 VVDSSSVMVTHL
-496 SESVRRHAYQIL
+496 SESIRRHSYQIL

-513 QSLLDNLKDDHPALI
+513 QVLLDNLKDDHPALI
-528 NELVPNLL
+528 NELIPNML

-565 ADHSAATKNPDE
+565 ADHAAATKNPDE
-577 LSEQARRVLGAE
+577 LSEQARRVLGPE
-589 IVKPFLTDENEVR
+589 IVRPFLTDENEVQ

-620 SATESVLYME
+620 SATESVLFME

-670 FAANFPEIA
+670 FASNFPEIA

-685 LPPKVAIQSLTAI
+685 LPPKVAIQSTTAI
-698 PGLP
+698 PGMP

>member
-1 MAAEEKNVKRVW
+1 M
-13 DFSDLALVF
+13 
-22 FMFGTLLVLIIPVH
+22 
-36 QIMMDMLLGVSLAL
+36 AL

-55 LVILFLKNPSDF
+55 LVILFIKNPSDF

-87 TTRLILSEADAGA
+87 TTRLILSEANAGE
-100 LIDAFGEFVV
+100 LIDAFGEIVV
-110 RGSFVVGI
+110 SGSFVVGI

-155 LAIDAELDK
+155 LSIDAELDK
-164 GYITVE
+164 GHITVE
-170 EALDRRRLLQQESDF
+170 EAIDKRRLLQQESDF

-209 NIIGGL
+209 NIVGGL
-215 AIGVFQNGMA
+215 AIGVFENGMP
-225 VTEALET
+225 VGEALET
-232 YTRLTIGDGLLSQVP
+232 YTRLTIGDGLLTQVP
-247 AIITSTAA
+247 AIVTSTAA
-255 GVLVTRAASKQE
+255 GVLVTRAASREE
-267 LGQSLGRQ
+267 LGQSLGKQ
-275 LFFSQRVMAILC
+275 LFFSKRAMAILC
-287 GTMVVMSIVPG
+287 GTMLVMAIVPG
-298 FPMVPFL
+298 FPMLPFL
-305 SLALIFG
+305 TLASVFG
-312 FIAYGLRT
+312 FIAYGLRE
-320 GGMLRQAFDEMD
+320 GGILREAFVEMD
-332 KNADLLSRKKE
+332 KEDAANKKKK
-343 DAKKEAAAGG
+343 DAKKQAEAGG

-379 DPSKGGD
+379 DPAKGGD

-392 GVRKSFAQDM
+392 GVRKSFAQEM
-402 GFIVPSIRLRDSLQ
+402 GFIVPSIRLRDSLK
-416 LGPNQYQFLLRGQV
+416 LSPNQYQFLMRGQV
-430 IAVGEVMPGHWMAM
+430 ISQGEVMPGHWMAM

-484 VVDASSVMVTHL
+484 VVDSSSVMVTHL
-496 SESVRRHAYQIL
+496 SESIRRHSYQIL

-513 QSLLDNLKDDHPALI
+513 QVLLDNLKDDHPALI
-528 NELVPNLL
+528 NELIPNML

-565 ADHSAATKNPDE
+565 ADHAAATKNPDE
-577 LSEQARRVLGAE
+577 LSEQARRVLGPE
-589 IVKPFLTDENEVR
+589 IVRPFLTDENEVQ

-620 SATESVLYME
+620 SATESVLFME

-670 FAANFPEIA
+670 FASNFPEIA

-685 LPPKVAIQSLTAI
+685 LPPKVAIQSTTAI
-698 PGLP
+698 PGMP

>member
-1 MAAEEKNVKRVW
+1 MAEESKNIKRVW

-36 QIMMDMLLGVSLAL
+36 QVVMDMLLGVSLAL
-50 ALLIL
+50 SLLTL
-55 LVILFLKNPSDF
+55 LVILFIKNPSDF

-87 TTRLILSEADAGA
+87 TTRLILSEADAGE

-110 RGSFVVGI
+110 SGSFVVGI

-155 LAIDAELDK
+155 LSIDAELDK

-170 EALDRRRLLQQESDF
+170 EAIDKRRSLQQEADF

-194 FVRGDAVAAILVTLV
+194 FVRGDAIAAILVTLV
-209 NIIGGL
+209 NIVGGL
-215 AIGVFQNGMA
+215 AIGVFENGMP
-225 VTEALET
+225 VVEALET

-247 AIITSTAA
+247 AIVTSTAA
-255 GVLVTRAASKQE
+255 GVLVTRAASRQE
-267 LGQSLGRQ
+267 LGQSLGKQ
-275 LFFSQRVMAILC
+275 LFFSQRVVAILS
-287 GTMVVMSIVPG
+287 GTMLVMAAVPG
-298 FPMVPFL
+298 FPIFPFL
-305 SLALIFG
+305 ALASVFG
-312 FIAYGLRT
+312 FIAYGLRE
-320 GGMLRQAFDEMD
+320 GGVLKDAFDEMD
-332 KNADLLSRKKE
+332 KVDSASKKKE
-343 DAKKEAAAGG
+343 DAKKQAETGG
-353 PDEALESLLQVDTLM
+353 PDEALENLLQVDTLM

-379 DPSKGGD
+379 DPAKGGD

-392 GVRKSFAQDM
+392 GVRKSFAQEM
-402 GFIVPSIRLRDSLQ
+402 GFIVPSIRLRDSLK
-416 LGPNQYQFLLRGQV
+416 LSPNQYQFLMRGQV
-430 IAVGEVMPGHWMAM
+430 ISQGEVMPGHWMAM

-484 VVDASSVMVTHL
+484 VVDSSSVMVTHL
-496 SESVRRHAYQIL
+496 SESIRRHSYQIL

-513 QSLLDNLKDDHPALI
+513 QVLLDNLKDDHPALI
-528 NELVPNLL
+528 NELIPNML

-565 ADHSAATKNPDE
+565 ADHAAATKNPDE
-577 LSEQARRVLGAE
+577 LSEQARRVLGPE
-589 IVKPFLTDENEVR
+589 IVRPFLTDENEVQ

-620 SATESVLYME
+620 SATESVLFME

-670 FAANFPEIA
+670 FASNFPEIA

-685 LPPKVAIQSLTAI
+685 LPPKVAIQSTTAI
-698 PGLP
+698 PGMP